1 MSGAPWTEIEVTI
14 LRRYYPDH
22 PTRAIADG
30 LGRTERQ
37 VYQKARNLGLK
48 KSEAYLASPDACR
61 LRRGDNVGKAS
72 RFEKGQTPWNKGKPF
87 KAGGRSHETQF
98 KPGSL
103 SGRAAENIQPI
114 GAERVSKDG
123 YLERKVNND
132 LPFQKR
138 WRAVHLIEWEAAYG
152 PLPDGHCLVFRD
164 SNKQNI
170 RLDNLELITRAE
182 NMRRN
187 SLHRYPKE
195 IGDAIR
201 ARAVLNR
208 RINHVE
214 KHQ

>member
-1 MSGAPWTEIEVTI
+1 MSGTPWTEVEVTI

-22 PTRAIADG
+22 ITRTIADA

-37 VYQKARNLGLK
+37 VYQKARSLGLK
-48 KSEAYLASPDACR
+48 KSDAYLDSPDACR
-61 LRRGDNVGKAS
+61 LRRGDNIGKAH

-103 SGRAAENIQPI
+103 SGRAADVVQPI
-114 GAERVSKDG
+114 GAERISKDG

-138 WRAVHLIEWEAAYG
+138 WRAVHIIEWEAVNG
-152 PLPDGHCLVFRD
+152 PLPAGHCLVFRD
-164 SNKQNI
+164 GNKQNI
-170 RLDNLELITRAE
+170 SLTNLELITRAE

-187 SLHRYPKE
+187 SYHRYPKE
-195 IGDAIR
+195 IALAIQLR
-201 ARAVLNR
+201 GALNR
-208 RINHVE
+208 RINRVE

>member
-1 MSGAPWTEIEVTI
+1 VTI

-22 PTRAIADG
+22 LTRAIADG

-132 LPFQKR
+132 LPFQ
-138 WRAVHLIEWEAAYG
+138 
-152 PLPDGHCLVFRD
+152 
-164 SNKQNI
+164 
-170 RLDNLELITRAE
+170 
-182 NMRRN
+182 
-187 SLHRYPKE
+187 
-195 IGDAIR
+195 
-201 ARAVLNR
+201 
-208 RINHVE
+208 
-214 KHQ
+214 